1 VQVPQP
7 GSASISGA
15 GAVTSCDAVRTFVER
30 MSIAMYERGMP
41 RMPARVLVVLLCSE
55 GEAVTAR
62 QLTAALGVSP
72 AAISSAVNHLMQVG
86 MLVREPIP
94 GSRQEHY
101 RLPPGGVLGAIM
113 QKSAAAP
120 DLADIAEEGIEVL
133 GGAGTPGG
141 ARLTE
146 VSEFVRFMDA
156 EMRGVWDRWKARQAA
171 AEADA

>member
-1 VQVPQP
+1 
-7 GSASISGA
+7 
-15 GAVTSCDAVRTFVER
+15 
-30 MSIAMYERGMP
+30 MP

-86 MLVREPIP
+86 LLTREPIP

-113 QKSAAAP
+113 RKSTAAP
-120 DLADIAEEGIEVL
+120 DLADIAEEGVSVL

-146 VSEFVRFMDA
+146 VSEFVRYMDA
-156 EMRGVWDRWKARQAA
+156 ELRGVWDRWTARQAA
-171 AEADA
+171 AAAEPDA

>member
-1 VQVPQP
+1 MPQP
-7 GSASISGA
+7 VSSVAAAPESP
-15 GAVTSCDAVRTFVER
+15 DALRTFVER

-41 RMPARVLVVLLCSE
+41 RMPARVLVTLLCAE
-55 GEAVTAR
+55 GDAVTAR
-62 QLTAALGVSP
+62 QLTASLGVSP

-86 MLVREPIP
+86 LLVREPIP

-113 QKSAAAP
+113 RKSTAAP
-120 DLADIAEEGIEVL
+120 DLADIAEEGVGVL
-133 GGAGTPGG
+133 GGSGTRGG

-156 EMRGVWDRWKARQAA
+156 EMRGVWERWTALRAGR
-171 AEADA
+171 ADSAGPGA